1 MAKDRITK
9 TKTSTKLTCLP
20 DKRTSKSSYKNSSNL
35 LQLSSVRHHRGSE
48 RDFFL
53 ATSVASDVG
62 GHNNYSNNEH
72 FRKRSFRQ
80 FYMAILH
87 DRDMNILHFTQHMN
101 MYMHTCAY
109 GDRYRYRYWIQCSP
123 LTQLLSVQK

>member
-20 DKRTSKSSYKNSSNL
+20 DKRTSKSSYKNIISNL
-35 LQLSSVRHHRGSE
+35 LQLSSVQHHRGSE

-53 ATSVASDVG
+53 VTSVASDVG

-72 FRKRSFRQ
+72 FRK
-80 FYMAILH
+80 M
-87 DRDMNILHFTQHMN
+87 
-101 MYMHTCAY
+101 
-109 GDRYRYRYWIQCSP
+109 
-123 LTQLLSVQK
+123 LLWSR